1 MFRLVLLRHGE
12 SLWNLENRFTGWTDV
27 DLTKKGELEAKSAG
41 KILKSEGFKFD
52 LIYTSFLKRAQR
64 TMDICIERLEQNK
77 VPIKYEWRLNERHY
91 GSLQGLNKSETAKK
105 YGEKQVLTWRRSYD
119 VPPPPLPKSDKQN
132 PRFDK
137 KYYHLEDC
145 EIPKSESLKDTVERI
160 MPLWKKSIKPDILS
174 KKKIL
179 IVAHGNS
186 IRALI
191 KYIDKISNQNIV
203 ELNIPTG
210 VPLVYNL
217 DGKLKPQNHY
227 YLGDIDEI
235 NKKTSVIASQGRVK

>member
-1 MFRLVLLRHGE
+1 M
-12 SLWNLENRFTGWTDV
+12 
-27 DLTKKGELEAKSAG
+27 
-41 KILKSEGFKFD
+41 
-52 LIYTSFLKRAQR
+52 
-64 TMDICIERLEQNK
+64 
-77 VPIKYEWRLNERHY
+77 
-91 GSLQGLNKSETAKK
+91 
-105 YGEKQVLTWRRSYD
+105 
-119 VPPPPLPKSDKQN
+119 
-132 PRFDK
+132 
-137 KYYHLEDC
+137 
-145 EIPKSESLKDTVERI
+145 
-160 MPLWKKSIKPDILS
+160 
-174 KKKIL
+174 

-235 NKKTSVIASQGRVK
+235 NKKTSVIDTIMNFNILFIIAMTSTIQSIFGNPFM